1 VDGSGS
7 CLLVACGTNSIEN
20 VTNGYF
26 ELVNTPLIQT
36 TVGELCCD
44 SSARYYNL
52 NVSG

>member
-1 VDGSGS
+1 MDGSGP

-20 VTNGYF
+20 VTNDYF

-36 TVGELCCD
+36 TVGELCSS
-44 SSARYYNL
+44 SSAHYYNL